1 MRLLVA
7 AGVALVA
14 TMLKRIFSRLCVSCA
29 LSIFVCMCSGVPL
42 DRAAYMAS
50 VEFWQKHA
58 LVQ

>member
-1 MRLLVA
+1 MQ
-7 AGVALVA
+7 
-14 TMLKRIFSRLCVSCA
+14 LKRIDSRLCISCTVDMCVHA
-29 LSIFVCMCSGVPL
+29 CVCSGVPL